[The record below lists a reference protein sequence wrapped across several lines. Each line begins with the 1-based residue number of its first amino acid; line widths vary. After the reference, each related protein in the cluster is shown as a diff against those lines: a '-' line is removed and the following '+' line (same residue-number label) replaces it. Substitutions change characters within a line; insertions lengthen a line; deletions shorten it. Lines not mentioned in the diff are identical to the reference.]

1 MNAFLHSEEKTTQKE
16 TTVLQFFSLY
26 VRFNLEEQVNYT

>member
-1 MNAFLHSEEKTTQKE
+1 MNAFLHSEEKTAQKE

-26 VRFNLEEQVNYT
+26 VRVSLEEQVNCT